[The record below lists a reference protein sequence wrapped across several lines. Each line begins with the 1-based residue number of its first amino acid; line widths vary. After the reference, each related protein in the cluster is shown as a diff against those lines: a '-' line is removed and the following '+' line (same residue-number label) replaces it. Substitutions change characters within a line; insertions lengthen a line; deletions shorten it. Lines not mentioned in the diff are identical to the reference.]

1 MDALSGIWDFRPDA
15 VDFFAISLIASG
27 VLTCFFG
34 YRLFKIVL
42 GVSGFVAGGSLSWT
56 LLTGASYE
64 QPAVALGALLGALLG
79 AAAMFY
85 VGVFLFGCS
94 LGLLVALV
102 VLSVTG
108 SELNMAFGGVFS
120 AIGGLFTL
128 LFRKMLIV
136 VSTGLTGA
144 WSVLSGVS
152 YFVEDFD
159 FERVVSQPDLV
170 RTEGGW
176 YYLLLGIWVLL
187 GIGGIGVQMRTLQE
201 GKPGAR

>member
-1 MDALSGIWDFRPDA
+1 
-15 VDFFAISLIASG
+15 
-27 VLTCFFG
+27 
-34 YRLFKIVL
+34 
-42 GVSGFVAGGSLSWT
+42 
-56 LLTGASYE
+56 
-64 QPAVALGALLGALLG
+64 
-79 AAAMFY
+79 
-85 VGVFLFGCS
+85 
-94 LGLLVALV
+94 
-102 VLSVTG
+102 
-108 SELNMAFGGVFS
+108 VFS

-128 LFRKMLIV
+128 LFRKVLIV

-176 YYLLLGIWVLL
+176 YYILFGIWVLL

-201 GKPGAR
+201 GKPRAR